1 MYGIMWWIMF
11 VFVLFFIFGG
21 VNGIFFIL
29 VRYSMMFNEELFYE
43 YWKSVINFFFF
54 FVLMRFIWLNCVV
67 WFCRFFFV
75 GGREGYM
82 FKVFSY
88 VFVKRLIFMFVVFFM
103 VSIYMDFVFYLINYF
118 YEIEYDLGEVIVIL
132 FCC

>member
-1 MYGIMWWIMF
+1 M
-11 VFVLFFIFGG
+11 
-21 VNGIFFIL
+21 
-29 VRYSMMFNEELFYE
+29 
-43 YWKSVINFFFF
+43 
-54 FVLMRFIWLNCVV
+54 
-67 WFCRFFFV
+67 

-118 YEIEYDLGEVIVIL
+118 YEIEYDLEEVIVIL